1 MTTAKF
7 KFSQLENES
16 NFFEI
21 SLDINK
27 TTINDFKSKIF
38 EFFKKLLKEELN
50 MHINSCE
57 FYKDNNS
64 NLFFNNNNQTL
75 KTYFPNNDLT
85 FYFLIQEQ
93 KINFYKNKPNL
104 QLLFPELYEEINEEE
119 DNNNNNENIIEIRKN
134 IPNGKTFKVIIQ
146 TYAHLIKEIQVYPEM
161 TIGELKEE
169 IERVFKV
176 RKEYQELLYLVYRL
190 NDDNK
195 LVKDYYIRPNGIIF
209 LRGFYFPLLFVD
221 FYQRKNKNLIAV
233 NIAEKVE
240 CVKNEILN
248 KLNLQQNFDLIFNGK
263 VLNDDSYLID
273 YYVQKMQI
281 IYFR

>member
-1 MTTAKF
+1 MSLRKDVEANK
-7 KFSQLENES
+7 KFS
-16 NFFEI
+16 I
-21 SLDINK
+21 
-27 TTINDFKSKIF
+27 
-38 EFFKKLLKEELN
+38 
-50 MHINSCE
+50 
-57 FYKDNNS
+57 
-64 NLFFNNNNQTL
+64 
-75 KTYFPNNDLT
+75 
-85 FYFLIQEQ
+85 
-93 KINFYKNKPNL
+93 
-104 QLLFPELYEEINEEE
+104 
-119 DNNNNNENIIEIRKN
+119 
-134 IPNGKTFKVIIQ
+134 VIQ
-146 TYAHLIKEIQVYPEM
+146 TYNHIVKELEVFPEM
-161 TIGELKEE
+161 TIGELKLL
-169 IERVFKV
+169 IEKNFMVK
-176 RKEYQELLYLVYRL
+176 KEYQELLYLVYRL